1 VGRGREPEAAQ
12 GHEEEVPVA
21 ARARGRTKRRSDVGA
36 SRAAVEVATTLT
48 DLRLRTTL
56 RMRKT
61 NSVAAPLLAHLQRPL
76 KAAAEAVEAA
86 AEVGKSKAIGKA
98 LARNHGIRRY

>member
-1 VGRGREPEAAQ
+1 M
-12 GHEEEVPVA
+12 A
-21 ARARGRTKRRSDVGA
+21 ARARGRTKRRSDVDA

-48 DLRLRTTL
+48 DLRTTL